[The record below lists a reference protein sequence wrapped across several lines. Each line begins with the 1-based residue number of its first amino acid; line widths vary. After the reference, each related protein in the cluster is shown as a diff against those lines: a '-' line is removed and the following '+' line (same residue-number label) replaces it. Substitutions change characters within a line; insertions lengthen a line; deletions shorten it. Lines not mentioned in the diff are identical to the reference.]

1 MQVRE
6 LVVPWSIA
14 MIKEEDINTPNSR
27 VDFLIMK
34 NFLQK
39 PNEKIF
45 GLRNLDKDTLIFR
58 VLPRFLLEIL
68 RKYFRLEIEGVENI
82 PRRGAVV
89 IAPNH
94 SGYTGFDAFLLG
106 HIVQEEAKRVPR
118 VLTHHFWFLTETT
131 GIPAQKMGFTE
142 ATYENGLNALKKGN
156 AIVLFPEGE
165 QGNFKPTSE
174 RYQLQEFRRGFV
186 RMALEAQCPIV
197 PVVILGAEETH
208 INLKKLKFTKFLKG
222 SVIPLPLN
230 IIPLPAKWRIR
241 FLEPI
246 YLPYKASAVNDSELM
261 HEIAQDIQE
270 KMQAAIEGE
279 IKKRGNPFL

>member
-1 MQVRE
+1 
-6 LVVPWSIA
+6 
-14 MIKEEDINTPNSR
+14 
-27 VDFLIMK
+27 MK
-34 NFLQK
+34 NFLSK

-45 GLRNLDKDTLIFR
+45 GLKSLDRDTLIYR

-68 RKYFRLEIEGVENI
+68 RKYFRMEVEGAENI

-94 SGYTGFDAFLLG
+94 SGFSGFDAVLLA
-106 HIVQEEAKRVPR
+106 HVIQEEAKRIPR

-131 GIPAQKMGFTE
+131 AIPAQKMGFTE

-174 RYQLQEFRRGFV
+174 RYQLQEFKRGFV
-186 RMALEAQCPIV
+186 RMAIEAQCPIV
-197 PVVILGAEETH
+197 PVVVLGAEETH

-230 IIPLPAKWRIR
+230 VLPLPAKWRIR
-241 FLEPI
+241 FLGPI
-246 YLPYKASAVNDSELM
+246 ILPYKPSSVDDAELV
-261 HEIAQDIQE
+261 HDIAQDIQE
-270 KMQAAIEGE
+270 KMQAAIENE
-279 IKKRGNPFL
+279 LTKRGNPFL

>member
-1 MQVRE
+1 
-6 LVVPWSIA
+6 
-14 MIKEEDINTPNSR
+14 
-27 VDFLIMK
+27 MK

-45 GLRNLDKDTLIFR
+45 GLRQLDRDTLIYR

-68 RKYFRLEIEGVENI
+68 RKYFRMEIEGAHNI
-82 PRRGAVV
+82 PRRGAVI

-94 SGYTGFDAFLLG
+94 SGFSGFDAFLLG
-106 HIVQEEAKRVPR
+106 HVVQTEAKRIPR

-131 GIPAQKMGFTE
+131 AIPASKMGFTE
-142 ATYENGLNALKKGN
+142 ATYENGVNALKKGN

-165 QGNFKPTSE
+165 QGNFKPTTE
-174 RYQLQEFRRGFV
+174 RYQLQEFKRGFI

-197 PVVILGAEETH
+197 PAVVLGAEETH
-208 INLKKLKFTKFLKG
+208 INLKQLKFTKFLKG
-222 SVIPLPLN
+222 TVIPLPLN
-230 IIPLPAKWRIR
+230 ILPLPAKWRIR

-246 YLPYKASAVNDSELM
+246 KLPYKRDAVNDSELM

-270 KMQAAIEGE
+270 KMQAAIEE
-279 IKKRGNPFL
+279 ELTKRGNPFL

>member
-1 MQVRE
+1 
-6 LVVPWSIA
+6 
-14 MIKEEDINTPNSR
+14 
-27 VDFLIMK
+27 MK

-45 GLRNLDKDTLIFR
+45 GLRNLDRDTLIFR

-165 QGNFKPTSE
+165 QGNFKPTTE
-174 RYQLQEFRRGFV
+174 RYQLQEFKRGFV

-246 YLPYKASAVNDSELM
+246 YLPYKSSAVEDSELM

-270 KMQAAIEGE
+270 KMQEAIEAE
-279 IKKRGNPFL
+279 IIKRGNPFL

>member
-1 MQVRE
+1 
-6 LVVPWSIA
+6 
-14 MIKEEDINTPNSR
+14 
-27 VDFLIMK
+27 MK

-45 GLRNLDKDTLIFR
+45 GLRNLDRDTLIYR

-82 PRRGAVV
+82 PRRGAVI

-94 SGYTGFDAFLLG
+94 SGFSGFDAFLLG
-106 HIVQEEAKRVPR
+106 HIVQQEAKRVPR

-131 GIPAQKMGFTE
+131 AIPATKMGFTE

-165 QGNFKPTSE
+165 KGNFKPTSE
-174 RYQLQEFRRGFV
+174 RYQLQEFKRGFV

-197 PVVILGAEETH
+197 PAVVLGAEETH
-208 INLKKLKFTKFLKG
+208 INLKQLKFTKFLKG
-222 SVIPLPLN
+222 TVIPLPLN

-246 YLPYKASAVNDSELM
+246 RLPFKASAMNDSELM

-270 KMQAAIEGE
+270 KMQAAVEE
-279 IKKRGNPFL
+279 ELQKRGNPFL

>member
-1 MQVRE
+1 
-6 LVVPWSIA
+6 
-14 MIKEEDINTPNSR
+14 
-27 VDFLIMK
+27 MK

-45 GLRNLDKDTLIFR
+45 GLRNLDRDTLIYR

-68 RKYFRLEIEGVENI
+68 RKYFRMEIEGAENI
-82 PRRGAVV
+82 PRRGAVI

-94 SGYTGFDAFLLG
+94 SGFSGFDAFLLG
-106 HIVQEEAKRVPR
+106 HIVQQEAKRVPR

-131 GIPAQKMGFTE
+131 AIPATKMGFTE
-142 ATYENGLNALKKGN
+142 ATYENGVNALKKGN

-174 RYQLQEFRRGFV
+174 RYQLQEFKRGFV
-186 RMALEAQCPIV
+186 RMAIESQCPIV
-197 PVVILGAEETH
+197 PAVVLGAEETH
-208 INLKKLKFTKFLKG
+208 INLTQLKFTKFLKG
-222 SVIPLPLN
+222 TVIPLPLN
-230 IIPLPAKWRIR
+230 ILPLPAKWRIR

-246 YLPYKASAVNDSELM
+246 HLPYKPSAIEDSELM

-270 KMQAAIEGE
+270 KMQAAVEIELR
-279 IKKRGNPFL
+279 KRGNPFL

>member
-1 MQVRE
+1 
-6 LVVPWSIA
+6 
-14 MIKEEDINTPNSR
+14 
-27 VDFLIMK
+27 MK

-45 GLRNLDKDTLIFR
+45 GLRNLDRDTLIFR

-68 RKYFRLEIEGVENI
+68 RKYFRLEVQGAENI
-82 PRRGAVV
+82 PRRGPVI

-94 SGYTGFDAFLLG
+94 SGYSGFDAFLLG
-106 HIVQEEAKRVPR
+106 HIVQQEAKRIPR

-131 GIPAQKMGFTE
+131 AIPANKMGFTE

-165 QGNFKPTSE
+165 HGNFKPTTE
-174 RYQLQEFRRGFV
+174 RYQLQEFKRGFV
-186 RMALEAQCPIV
+186 RMALECQCPIV
-197 PVVILGAEETH
+197 PTVILGAEETH
-208 INLKKLKFTKFLKG
+208 INLKKLKFTRFLKG

-246 YLPYKASAVNDSELM
+246 YLPYKPSSVDDADLV

-270 KMQAAIEGE
+270 KIQKAIEEE
-279 IKKRGNPFL
+279 IQKRGNPFL

>member
-1 MQVRE
+1 
-6 LVVPWSIA
+6 
-14 MIKEEDINTPNSR
+14 
-27 VDFLIMK
+27 MK
-34 NFLQK
+34 NFLKK

-45 GLRNLDKDTLIFR
+45 GLRSLDRDTLIFR

-68 RKYFRLEIEGVENI
+68 RKYFRLEVEGVENI
-82 PRRGAVV
+82 PRRGPV
-89 IAPNH
+89 ILAPNH
-94 SGYTGFDAFLLG
+94 SGYSGFDAVLLG
-106 HIVQEEAKRVPR
+106 HIIQQEAKRIPR

-131 GIPAQKMGFTE
+131 AIPAHKMGFTE
-142 ATYENGLNALKKGN
+142 ATYENGINALKKGN

-165 QGNFKPTSE
+165 HGNFKPTTE

-186 RMALEAQCPIV
+186 RMALETQCPIV

-230 IIPLPAKWRIR
+230 ILPLPAKWRIR

-246 YLPYKASAVNDSELM
+246 LLPYKPSAADDSDLV

-270 KMQAAIEGE
+270 RMQVAIEAE
-279 IKKRGNPFL
+279 IHKRGNPFL